1 MPNSSSCLSR
11 RDFFPSVFFSA
22 MNQWA
27 MIYDWGK
34 TKKMALD
41 FQHRASHS
49 YTSMGF
55 SCMFGLHF
63 WSSLSLSFNTP
74 NFRIYSW
81 PLNNVGL
88 QSNATWFICGSHFS
102 SFDYWELFQLVLV
115 SFWHTPFSVLR
126 FVFEPKFWHYRML
139 QIQPAYFLTDPKNQR
154 LLQSSLE
161 NGIRNQYL
169 SVRCACCYCLPFFL
183 AFLS

>member
-1 MPNSSSCLSR
+1 
-11 RDFFPSVFFSA
+11 

-63 WSSLSLSFNTP
+63 WSSLSLTHLILEYIVDPWTMWGYNPMLLDLFVAQT
-74 NFRIYSW
+74 FLALTIE
-81 PLNNVGL
+81 
-88 QSNATWFICGSHFS
+88 S
-102 SFDYWELFQLVLV
+102 SFSWFLCLSDILLLLYFILFL
-115 SFWHTPFSVLR
+115 S
-126 FVFEPKFWHYRML
+126 
-139 QIQPAYFLTDPKNQR
+139 
-154 LLQSSLE
+154 QSSGTTGCSRFNLRIFWQTPRINDFSKVPLLE